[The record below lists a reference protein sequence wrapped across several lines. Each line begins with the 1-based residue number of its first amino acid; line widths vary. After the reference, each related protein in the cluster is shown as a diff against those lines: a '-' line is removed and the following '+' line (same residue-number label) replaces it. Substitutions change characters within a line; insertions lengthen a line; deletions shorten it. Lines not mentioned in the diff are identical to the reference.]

1 MKGTATSA
9 LSNLL
14 HITPGQ
20 SGIVHCVTLQ
30 RTLQG
35 RTFALPHFDG
45 EQLSSTFVDDDFT
58 QDAQWVNEESVV
70 QLLGCVKPPLS
81 WTWNI

>member
-1 MKGTATSA
+1 MKGTVNWV
-9 LSNLL
+9 LSNVLR
-14 HITPGQ
+14 IVTPGQ
-20 SGIVHCVTLQ
+20 SGTVHVTLR

-58 QDAQWVNEESVV
+58 QDTQWVNKEGVF
-70 QLLGCVKPPLS
+70 QLPGCVKPPLS